1 MKLTC
6 CLVEEASGE
15 RCDEPATW
23 QINDPGKH
31 PVDGTVDSCDLHVWE
46 LLTDAEVQH
55 VYQILGEDHYGGWKY
70 EIKRAGAPR

>member
-1 MKLTC
+1 MERIC
-6 CLVEEASGE
+6 CYINEELALPCQAKADWE
-15 RCDEPATW
+15 IIELEA
-23 QINDPGKH
+23 H
-31 PVDGTVDSCDLHVWE
+31 PLAGTVDSCELHVWE